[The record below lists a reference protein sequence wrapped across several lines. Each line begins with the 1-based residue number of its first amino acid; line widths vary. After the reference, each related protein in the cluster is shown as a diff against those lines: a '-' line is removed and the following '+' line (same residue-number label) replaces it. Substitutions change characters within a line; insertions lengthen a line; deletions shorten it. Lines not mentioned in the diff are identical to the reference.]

1 MAAVKGQASPRQARA
16 NATRAR
22 IITSAYALFCESGY
36 RGTTMESIAERA
48 GVAVQT
54 VYFAFRTK
62 DDLLQAVY
70 EWAVLGD
77 EGTPPP
83 MQDWNVTALA
93 GSDPRDA
100 IPAIVAGIATI
111 HARVAPMLP
120 VFDAISPEPAG
131 AIHRRSEDLRRS
143 DMTKLASA
151 LARKTPLRKG
161 MTRRRAADL
170 IFVLTGPRSYQS
182 FVLEAGWPP
191 RDWVRW
197 VTATLRHDLFGD

>member
-1 MAAVKGQASPRQARA
+1 MAAVKGEASPRQARA
-16 NATRAR
+16 KATRAR
-22 IITSAYALFCESGY
+22 IIASAYALFCESGY
-36 RGTTMESIAERA
+36 RGTTMESIGERA

-54 VYFAFRTK
+54 VYFTFRTK

-77 EGTPPP
+77 EGMPPP
-83 MQDWNVTALA
+83 MQDWNVAA
-93 GSDPRDA
+93 HAEPDARDM
-100 IPAIVAGIATI
+100 ISGIVAGSAGIL
-111 HARVAPMLP
+111 ARVAPLLP

-143 DMTKLASA
+143 DMKKLADVLS
-151 LARKTPLRKG
+151 RKTPLRKG

-170 IFVLTGPRSYQS
+170 IFVLIGPRSYQS

-197 VTATLRHDLFGD
+197 VAATLQHDLYGE

>member
-1 MAAVKGQASPRQARA
+1 M
-16 NATRAR
+16 
-22 IITSAYALFCESGY
+22 
-36 RGTTMESIAERA
+36 
-48 GVAVQT
+48 
-54 VYFAFRTK
+54 
-62 DDLLQAVY
+62 
-70 EWAVLGD
+70 
-77 EGTPPP
+77 
-83 MQDWNVTALA
+83 
-93 GSDPRDA
+93 
-100 IPAIVAGIATI
+100 AGIATI

-151 LARKTPLRKG
+151 LARKTPLCKG

-182 FVLEAGWPP
+182 FVLLAGWPP

>member
-1 MAAVKGQASPRQARA
+1 MAAVKGEASPRQARA
-16 NATRAR
+16 KATRAR
-22 IITSAYALFCESGY
+22 IIASAYTLFCESGY

-54 VYFAFRTK
+54 VYFTFRTK

-83 MQDWNVTALA
+83 MQDWNVAA
-93 GSDPRDA
+93 RAEPDARDM
-100 IPAIVAGIATI
+100 ISAIVAGAAGIL
-111 HARVAPMLP
+111 ARVAPLLP
-120 VFDAISPEPAG
+120 VFDAISPEPAS
-131 AIHRRSEDLRRS
+131 AIHRHSEDLRRA
-143 DMTKLASA
+143 DMKKLADA

-170 IFVLTGPRSYQS
+170 IFVLIGPRSYQS

-197 VTATLRHDLFGD
+197 VAATLQHDLYGE

>member
-1 MAAVKGQASPRQARA
+1 
-16 NATRAR
+16 
-22 IITSAYALFCESGY
+22 
-36 RGTTMESIAERA
+36 
-48 GVAVQT
+48 VQT
-54 VYFAFRTK
+54 VYVAFRTK

-93 GSDPRDA
+93 GSDARDA

-120 VFDAISPEPAG
+120 VFDAISPEPVG

-143 DMTKLASA
+143 DMAKLASA
-151 LARKTPLRKG
+151 LARKTPLRTG

>member
-1 MAAVKGQASPRQARA
+1 
-16 NATRAR
+16 
-22 IITSAYALFCESGY
+22 
-36 RGTTMESIAERA
+36 
-48 GVAVQT
+48 
-54 VYFAFRTK
+54 
-62 DDLLQAVY
+62 
-70 EWAVLGD
+70 
-77 EGTPPP
+77 
-83 MQDWNVTALA
+83 
-93 GSDPRDA
+93 
-100 IPAIVAGIATI
+100 
-111 HARVAPMLP
+111 MLP

-143 DMTKLASA
+143 DMTKLVSA

>member
-1 MAAVKGQASPRQARA
+1 
-16 NATRAR
+16 
-22 IITSAYALFCESGY
+22 
-36 RGTTMESIAERA
+36 MESIAERA

-77 EGTPPP
+77 EGKPPP

-93 GSDPRDA
+93 GSDARDA

-143 DMTKLASA
+143 DMAKLASA

-161 MTRRRAADL
+161 MTRRRAG
-170 IFVLTGPRSYQS
+170 IGKS
-182 FVLEAGWPP
+182 
-191 RDWVRW
+191 
-197 VTATLRHDLFGD
+197 VTPHTLRHAFITAALDAGVPLRDVQEAASHADPRTTIRYDRARGSLDRHATYIVAAYVAGAAR